1 MTKRFHVVFSCDTPH
16 SFTVGEGWNGT
27 FRLYKPIDVQETID
41 AVNHL
46 MTIPVELKDA
56 AAKISVTL

>member
-1 MTKRFHVVFSCDTPH
+1 MQDNGDGTMTIDFNCDTPH
-16 SFTVGEGWNGT
+16 SVTVSKGWNGT

-46 MTIPVELKDA
+46 ATIDIDSK
-56 AAKISVTL
+56 